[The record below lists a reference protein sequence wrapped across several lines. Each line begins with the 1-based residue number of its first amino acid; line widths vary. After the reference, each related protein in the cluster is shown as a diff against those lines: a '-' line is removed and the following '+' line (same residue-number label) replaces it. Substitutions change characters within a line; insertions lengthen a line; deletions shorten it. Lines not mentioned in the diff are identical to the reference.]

1 MELQLPKNTVL
12 CLKVVPDCFRSRK
25 QLLLHMN
32 IPALSSD
39 KDESM
44 TSPSSISLIVRLLL
58 ELHDPFQYARIR
70 SNPGVIAY
78 LQSIDSLLQVIHKSH
93 SLSSKSLATAISL
106 VQEYQKP
113 IQNSESPTIDLIDV
127 SHHLE
132 QILSLA
138 HSIAGTVSFS
148 VVTRWSIYAYV
159 YKTQLP
165 LRGSG
170 NTASPVADAEDGEPA
185 APTTSG
191 NAPEKP
197 VTNVIAVSAAHRT
210 DDSVRPLRNRSDR
223 WIPRNTATVAGR

>member
-1 MELQLPKNTVL
+1 MAYGTVSSFVTAFSNATIDQLIDYFIVVGMVTWSDLYSNYSKLSSYVDSSFNAYYKRSLLDGHKTLMELQLPKNTVL

-148 VVTRWSIYAYV
+148 VVTR
-159 YKTQLP
+159 
-165 LRGSG
+165 
-170 NTASPVADAEDGEPA
+170 
-185 APTTSG
+185 
-191 NAPEKP
+191 
-197 VTNVIAVSAAHRT
+197 
-210 DDSVRPLRNRSDR
+210 
-223 WIPRNTATVAGR
+223 

>member
-1 MELQLPKNTVL
+1 MSSYVDSSFNAYYKRSLLDGHKTLMELQLPKNAVL

-44 TSPSSISLIVRLLL
+44 TSPSSISRIVRLLL

-148 VVTRWSIYAYV
+148 VVTR
-159 YKTQLP
+159 
-165 LRGSG
+165 
-170 NTASPVADAEDGEPA
+170 
-185 APTTSG
+185 
-191 NAPEKP
+191 
-197 VTNVIAVSAAHRT
+197 
-210 DDSVRPLRNRSDR
+210 
-223 WIPRNTATVAGR
+223 